1 MHLRKAGAPSFVAFL
16 VFLMTSSSVAK
27 ADFFLHTWEDH
38 YEPLHST
45 FLDTQALIY
54 STSSNY
60 DPTGTRFAPTTLT
73 SYTRY
78 EADGLLSLGVS
89 DRFSIFGR
97 LSYASINLN
106 STTANAGTAYGLTD
120 QSIGANYRLYQSN
133 SPANSSADSSKSSGR
148 TPFIFDLQLQADLP
162 AYNNNNSDT
171 NSTPYFGDG
180 TVDVTFGGFL
190 KLPLSQGSNGSVFL
204 TGGLGYSYRSS
215 SYSAAIPWSVLAH
228 FERHGSGLFA
238 NAGAVGYQSLKNDGR
253 GITVASQSSLNTLS
267 PGSGGS
273 FITSAINPSLIRLQ
287 AHLGYKLES
296 GSAFLVG
303 LDQSVWGQDAPYGTI
318 VSFGFQTHFG
328 EDSSSYSTNAN
339 GVKTRHSSLAHQGFV
354 NYSMDAHVMK
364 SNDRLNLV
372 KIDKGQGDGV
382 EPGQVFDIYKP
393 LTDGSA
399 GEAVARC
406 EVVSVKSS
414 EAALSV
420 TEYYKEIAIEDG
432 FLAKRLIEN

>member
-1 MHLRKAGAPSFVAFL
+1 MHLRKAAVPFLIAFL
-16 VFLMTSSSVAK
+16 VLGSVLGTSTQAR
-27 ADFFLHTWEDH
+27 ADFLIHTWEDH

-45 FLDTQALIY
+45 FLDTKALIY

-73 SYTRY
+73 SYKRY
-78 EADGLLSLGVS
+78 EGDGLLAIGLS

-97 LSYASINLN
+97 LAYASVNLT
-106 STTANAGTAYGLTD
+106 STTSNAGTAYGLLD
-120 QSIGANYRLYQSN
+120 QSVGASFRVYQSDTAKN
-133 SPANSSADSSKSSGR
+133 PTR

-162 AYNNNNSDT
+162 AYNNNNADT
-171 NSTPYFGDG
+171 NSTPYLGDG

-190 KLPLSQGSNGSVFL
+190 KLPVSQGTNGSVFV

-215 SYSAAIPWSVLAH
+215 SYSAAIPWSVLAN
-228 FERHGSGLFA
+228 FERHHSGIFA
-238 NAGAVGYQSLKNDGR
+238 SAGAVGYQSLKNDGR
-253 GITVASQSSLNTLS
+253 GITIANQAALNTLS

-273 FITSAINPSLIRLQ
+273 FITSAVNPSLIRLQ
-287 AHLGYKLES
+287 GNLGYKMES
-296 GSAFLVG
+296 GSSLLFG
-303 LDQSVWGQDAPYGTI
+303 LDQSVWGQDAPYGLVI
-318 VSFGFQTHFG
+318 SFGFQTHFG
-328 EDSSSYSTNAN
+328 EDAGSYTTST
-339 GVKTRHSSLAHQGFV
+339 GGKTRRNSLSHQGFV
-354 NYSMDAHVMK
+354 NYSLDAHVLK

-406 EVVSVKSS
+406 EVVSVKSG